1 MRIVTAAKEMVGV
14 IHSKRG
20 IMVKSESRLKGGG
33 LIKIK
38 KNTYLYYDFFLVCG

>member
-1 MRIVTAAKEMVGV
+1 MRMVTAAKEMVGV

-38 KNTYLYYDFFLVCG
+38 NTSLYYDFFFVCG